1 MTNYERIKNM
11 SVEEMANYLF
21 EHSLDFDPCKHSCM
35 GCRYFRRCRQGDS
48 FDWINNEIKKNI
60 QNWLNSEVEE

>member
-1 MTNYERIKNM
+1 MTNCDRIKNM
-11 SVEEMANYLF
+11 SVEEMANCLF
-21 EHSLDFDPCKHSCM
+21 EHSSDFDPCKHGCM